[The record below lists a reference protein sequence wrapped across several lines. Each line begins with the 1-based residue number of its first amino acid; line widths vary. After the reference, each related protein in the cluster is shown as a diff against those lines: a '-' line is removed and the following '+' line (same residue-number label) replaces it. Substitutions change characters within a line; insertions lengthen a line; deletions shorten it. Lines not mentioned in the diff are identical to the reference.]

1 MVSTT
6 TSRTAAWRHPQDGT
20 HADSGTIL
28 AFVPEILI
36 ATDTKAVF
44 DEISSVVAGRA
55 TRVRWVRK
63 GEDVREEMNLRPA
76 DLAILDSQ
84 ISTMGGIA
92 VALDLRLEA
101 DAGRSEPRPV
111 LLVLD
116 RRPDVFMARRSG
128 AEGWILR
135 PLDPIRLRKA
145 TTALLA
151 GGTWHDTSFLP
162 DPVAV
167 PFG

>member
-1 MVSTT
+1 
-6 TSRTAAWRHPQDGT
+6 
-20 HADSGTIL
+20 
-28 AFVPEILI
+28 VPDLLI
-36 ATDTKAVF
+36 ATDSAEVY
-44 DEISSVVAGRA
+44 DEIRSVVAAPDTSTKWLR
-55 TRVRWVRK
+55 R

-84 ISTMGGIA
+84 IGAMGGIA

-101 DAGRSEPRPV
+101 DAGRLEARPV

-128 AEGWILR
+128 AEGWILK

-145 TTALLA
+145 VAAVLA

-167 PFG
+167 PVE

>member
-1 MVSTT
+1 M
-6 TSRTAAWRHPQDGT
+6 PD
-20 HADSGTIL
+20 
-28 AFVPEILI
+28 ILI
-36 ATDTKAVF
+36 ATDSAAVY
-44 DEISSVVAGRA
+44 DEIRSVVAAPDTSTKWLR
-55 TRVRWVRK
+55 R
-63 GEDVREEMNLRPA
+63 GEDVREEMNVRPA

-84 ISTMGGIA
+84 IGAMGGIA

-101 DAGRSEPRPV
+101 DAGRLEARPV

-128 AEGWILR
+128 AEGWILK

-145 TTALLA
+145 VAAVLA

-167 PFG
+167 PSG

>member
-1 MVSTT
+1 
-6 TSRTAAWRHPQDGT
+6 
-20 HADSGTIL
+20 
-28 AFVPEILI
+28 VPDILI
-36 ATDTKAVF
+36 ATDAAEVY
-44 DEISSVVAGRA
+44 DQIRSMVAAPG
-55 TRVRWVRK
+55 TTVRWISR

-76 DLAILDSQ
+76 DLAIVDSQ
-84 ISTMGGIA
+84 IGTMGGIA

-101 DAGRSEPRPV
+101 DAGRMEERPV

-128 AEGWILR
+128 AEGWILK

-145 TTALLA
+145 VAALLA

-162 DPVAV
+162 DPVVV
-167 PFG
+167 PAQ

>member
-1 MVSTT
+1 
-6 TSRTAAWRHPQDGT
+6 
-20 HADSGTIL
+20 
-28 AFVPEILI
+28 
-36 ATDTKAVF
+36 
-44 DEISSVVAGRA
+44 VVAAPDTSTKWLR
-55 TRVRWVRK
+55 R
-63 GEDVREEMNLRPA
+63 GEDVRDEMNVRPA

-84 ISTMGGIA
+84 IGAMGGVA

-101 DAGRSEPRPV
+101 DAGRLEARPV

-128 AEGWILR
+128 AEGWILK

-145 TTALLA
+145 VAAVLA

-167 PFG
+167 PVE